1 MWPRV
6 WISRRP
12 TLVIRRPTRVIPA
25 TRQCRMANDEW
36 QINDEWRMTKNF
48 VVRHSAF
55 GID

>member
-1 MWPRV
+1 MT
-6 WISRRP
+6 RRP